1 MRVLA
6 IFALLVPALLA
17 VVPAASAEPVPPQC
31 MEKHYTAEP
40 DISLNRG
47 CGVTVKWQIMSC
59 PLSGSWKTYT
69 VGNSHVILYTCDP
82 PQ

>member
-6 IFALLVPALLA
+6 ILVLLVPALVA

-31 MEKHYTAEP
+31 MEKQYTTEP
-40 DISLNRG
+40 DVSFNRG
-47 CGVTVKWQIMSC
+47 CGLTVRWAPMSC
-59 PLSGSWKTYT
+59 PISGSWKTYT
-69 VGNSHVILYTCDP
+69 VGTSHVILYTCDP